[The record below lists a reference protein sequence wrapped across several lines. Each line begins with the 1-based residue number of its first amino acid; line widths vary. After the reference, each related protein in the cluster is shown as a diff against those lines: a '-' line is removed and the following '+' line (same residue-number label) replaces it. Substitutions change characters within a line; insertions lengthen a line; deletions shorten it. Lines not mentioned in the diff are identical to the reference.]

1 MAKFEDVA
9 NALSRR
15 VRDGVYT
22 TSQRHLSTI
31 WQKSLTLAG

>member
-9 NALSRR
+9 NAF
-15 VRDGVYT
+15 VMAFI
-22 TSQRHLSTI
+22 QRASACHLSTI